1 MEEVTFSMN
10 TARERLLKIIEKIPD
25 QEVDEILDFAEYLAA
40 KQEKRVSDDLTKVSE
55 SSLDFWDNDIDGEV
69 WNN

>member
-1 MEEVTFSMN
+1 MN